1 MNTRKMKVIKFI
13 ICLTVIF
20 NSIILIANAN
30 SNKVF
35 EAYVDGRL
43 VGYIYDKKEFKQIYS
58 EVNEELNKRLGTD
71 VVQGK
76 KVRFKGNKES
86 IEKSSEENIKNNI
99 KKTINDEVD
108 AKLININNKDYGI
121 VFNENETSE
130 VFKYFIM
137 KNLNKFNINLDSVL
151 DTEINA
157 KVKYSDIKVPIS
169 NVNDIEQIV
178 DNMINDENIK
188 VNVKIKEEKEV
199 TVAPKTQ
206 IKRDD
211 SMYIGESNIKEGESG
226 SKRVTAE
233 VTYCNGE
240 KLNENVISEY
250 VTKEAKDK
258 IEYRGSKTPIG
269 AKVTFLQ
276 YPTRGRYITSK
287 FGPRWGKTHNGID
300 IAGNTGDPVTAAFD
314 GVIED
319 AGVVSGY
326 GNMIKIK
333 HEDGLETLYGHLSS
347 INVKKGQE
355 IKKGDVI
362 GEVGSTGRS
371 TGPHLHFELRSK
383 GTPINPELYIKN
395 Q

>member
-71 VVQGK
+71 VVQDK
-76 KVRFKGNKES
+76 KVRFKANKES

-130 VFKYFIM
+130 VFKDFIM
-137 KNLNKFNINLDSVL
+137 KNLNKFNMSLDSVL

-157 KVKYSDIKVPIS
+157 NVKYSDIKVPIS
-169 NVNDIEQIV
+169 TVNDIEQIV

-211 SMYIGESNIKEGESG
+211 SKYIGESNIKEGESG

-347 INVKKGQE
+347 INVKKGKE

-383 GTPINPELYIKN
+383 GTPINPESYIKN

>member
-58 EVNEELNKRLGTD
+58 GVNDELNKRLGTD
-71 VVQGK
+71 LVQDK
-76 KVRFKGNKES
+76 KLRFKTNKEN
-86 IEKSSEENIKNNI
+86 IEKSSEENIKKNI
-99 KKTINDEVD
+99 KKIINDEVD

-121 VFNENETSE
+121 VFNENEASD
-130 VFKYFIM
+130 VFKDFIM
-137 KNLNKFNINLDSVL
+137 QNLNKFNIKLDSVL
-151 DTEINA
+151 NTEINA
-157 KVKYSDIKVPIS
+157 NVKYSDVKVPIS
-169 NVNDIEQIV
+169 NVNDIKQIV

-188 VNVKIKEEKEV
+188 VDVKIKEEKEV

-211 SMYIGESNIKEGESG
+211 SMYIGESNIKEGEAG
-226 SKRVTAE
+226 SKKVTAE
-233 VTYCNGE
+233 VTYRNGE
-240 KLNENVISEY
+240 KLNENIISEY
-250 VTKEAKDK
+250 VTKETKDR

-269 AKVTFLQ
+269 TKATFLQ

-300 IAGNTGDPVTAAFD
+300 IAGNTGDPVTAAFN
-314 GVIED
+314 GVIEE

-347 INVKKGQE
+347 IHVKKGQE

-362 GEVGSTGRS
+362 GAVGSTGRS

-383 GTPINPELYIKN
+383 GTPINPESYIK